1 MAGVLW
7 QALWRHF
14 RFSEA
19 CSPRMPH
26 EENKMATVVIVP
38 PSIDDPE
45 CSDDEA
51 WERLFAE
58 LTGGTEEVIEM
69 FTEPLCNKW
78 FSLK

>member
-1 MAGVLW
+1 
-7 QALWRHF
+7 
-14 RFSEA
+14 
-19 CSPRMPH
+19 MPH

-58 LTGGTEEVIEM
+58 LTGGTEEVIVL
-69 FTEPLCNKW
+69 FQEPLCNK
-78 FSLK
+78 